1 MKIKNKELIME
12 NINNENINNKEND
25 KQELTIDERV
35 KIAESLHGILKD
47 RNVTLEEAREERV
60 KKYLQ

>member
-1 MKIKNKELIME
+1 ME
-12 NINNENINNKEND
+12 NINNENIDNKKND
-25 KQELTIDERV
+25 EQEFSIDERI

-47 RNVTLEEAREERV
+47 IEITEEEIREERV

>member
-1 MKIKNKELIME
+1 ME
-12 NINNENINNKEND
+12 NKNNENIDNKKNY

-47 RNVTLEEAREERV
+47 SNVTLEEAKEERI
-60 KKYLQ
+60 KKHIQ